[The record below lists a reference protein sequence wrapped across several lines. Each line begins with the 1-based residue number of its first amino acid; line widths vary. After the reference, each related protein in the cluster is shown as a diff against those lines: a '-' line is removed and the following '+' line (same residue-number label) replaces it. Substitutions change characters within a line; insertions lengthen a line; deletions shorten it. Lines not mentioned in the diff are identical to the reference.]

1 MVNKMSIKIFI
12 LTMLLAVSSISA
24 YAADVEM
31 TDTKVTVSGA
41 AATDTLLAALY
52 DGERFLGCKAYGGIE
67 NYSKN
72 YAEDMSETLPDAD
85 CVKAFLW
92 DMNTISPKCDSFSSA
107 ISDLPKDV
115 QSNEYKIKLT
125 AGTREFTAAFYKN
138 ATTDALVQMMP
149 MTLPMMDL
157 YGNEMC
163 YRFPN
168 ALPTDDAHIQG
179 YEVGEI
185 MYWPPGHSVVI
196 RYAQNGERFEMQKL
210 GKLDSGI
217 EFFKT
222 CGDIDVRVEL
232 VE

>member
-1 MVNKMSIKIFI
+1 
-12 LTMLLAVSSISA
+12 
-24 YAADVEM
+24 
-31 TDTKVTVSGA
+31 
-41 AATDTLLAALY
+41 
-52 DGERFLGCKAYGGIE
+52 
-67 NYSKN
+67 
-72 YAEDMSETLPDAD
+72 
-85 CVKAFLW
+85 
-92 DMNTISPKCDSFSSA
+92 
-107 ISDLPKDV
+107 
-115 QSNEYKIKLT
+115 
-125 AGTREFTAAFYKN
+125 
-138 ATTDALVQMMP
+138 
-149 MTLPMMDL
+149 MMDL

>member
-1 MVNKMSIKIFI
+1 MSIKIFI
-12 LTMLLAVSSISA
+12 LIMLLTVSSISA

-41 AATDTLLAALY
+41 AETDTLLAALY
-52 DGERFLGCKAYGGIE
+52 DGERFLGCKAYDGIG

-72 YAEDMSETLPDAD
+72 YAEDMSETLLDAD

-185 MYWPPGHSVVI
+185 MYWPPGHSFVI

>member
-1 MVNKMSIKIFI
+1 MRIKIFALI
-12 LTMLLAVSSISA
+12 MLLILSSMPV
-24 YAADVEM
+24 YAATVEM
-31 TDTKVTVSGA
+31 TDTKVTVNGA
-41 AATDTLLAALY
+41 AATDTLLVALY
-52 DGERFLGCKAYGGIE
+52 SGGRFLDCKAYSGTG

-72 YAEDMSETLPDAD
+72 YAEDMSETLPEAD
-85 CVKAFLW
+85 SVKAFLW
-92 DMNTISPKCDSFSSA
+92 NMNTLSPKCDSFSSA

-125 AGTREFTAAFYKN
+125 AGTREFTATFYKN

-168 ALPTDDAHIQG
+168 ALPTDDARTQG

-185 MYWPPGHSVVI
+185 MYWPPGHSFVI
-196 RYAQNGERFEMQKL
+196 RYAQNGERFQMQKL
-210 GKLDSGI
+210 GKLDSGV
-217 EFFKT
+217 EFFRT
-222 CGDIDVRVEL
+222 CGDIDVRIEL
-232 VE
+232 IE